1 MRCGHGAFRPVTGHA
16 VCPEL
21 RIRDFLKM
29 SRLRHTR
36 VGLSL
41 VRLDRLLFPPGAKKK
56 ENDAARVAWAVRSKR
71 DVFLEGTKLNVSW
84 EIQFLFASSIDYFH
98 EMVGSWIKL
107 VGSIQLYFH
116 CFASFWWDLQR

>member
-16 VCPEL
+16 ACPEL

-36 VGLSL
+36 VGHSL
-41 VRLDRLLFPPGAKKK
+41 VRLDRLLFPPEAKKK
-56 ENDAARVAWAVRSKR
+56 EEDAARGAWAVRSKR

-84 EIQFLFASSIDYFH
+84 EIQFLFASSINYFD

-107 VGSIQLYFH
+107 VVSIQFSLL
-116 CFASFWWDLQR
+116 CKLLVGP